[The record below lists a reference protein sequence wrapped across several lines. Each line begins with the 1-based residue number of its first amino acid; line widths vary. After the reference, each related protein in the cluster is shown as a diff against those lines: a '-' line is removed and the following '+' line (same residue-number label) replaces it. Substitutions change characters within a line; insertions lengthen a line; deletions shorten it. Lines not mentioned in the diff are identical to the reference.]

1 MLTKEKL
8 QCIKLFEEGLQLYRV
23 KNFSD
28 ALLKF
33 EEALKVYPEDGPSK
47 VFVERCKY
55 FLQNPVPEDWD
66 GVFEMKTK

>member
-8 QCIKLFEEGLQLYRV
+8 QCIKLFEEGLQLYRA